1 MKKGREVNSLSLF
14 LRASSNCPQTLF
26 QCPIISRIPL
36 SSQIEINSTVASEWD
51 NFVSG
56 SPRGHLLQ
64 TSQWGKLKSAFGWQ
78 CDRVTVRQ
86 GETITAGA
94 QVLFRMLPII
104 GKFRPMSIGYI
115 PKGPVFDY
123 KDDAL
128 LKALLGGLDRLCRQR
143 GAVCL
148 KIEPDE
154 PHSIILRRKLLASGF
169 RDSRRAVQPQSTIIL
184 DLTAGMEE
192 SLARM
197 SAKTR
202 YNIRL
207 SERKGIRVMVGS
219 ESDIE
224 EFYRLALVT
233 SQRDKF
239 PVHNLEYYQKAYLLF
254 REIDAVQLFLAFF
267 QEKLLAGLMAF
278 ALGAKAWY
286 LYGASSDEERQRMPN
301 HALQWAAMNWAWHKG
316 CDSYDLWGI
325 PAEAP
330 LLEET
335 QSPLLKELI
344 ESPPH
349 GSLWGVYRFKRGF
362 GGEPVRYVGAYDRV
376 YSPVLYWIYD
386 KFIKRGHQLA

>member
-1 MKKGREVNSLSLF
+1 M
-14 LRASSNCPQTLF
+14 
-26 QCPIISRIPL
+26 
-36 SSQIEINSTVASEWD
+36 SSQVEINSTVASEWD
-51 NFVSG
+51 NFVSS

-64 TSQWGKLKSAFGWQ
+64 TSQWGELKSAFGWQ

-86 GETITAGA
+86 GGTIAAGA
-94 QVLFRMLPII
+94 QILFRKLPII
-104 GKFRPMSIGYI
+104 GKFRPMSIAYI

-123 KDDAL
+123 EDDAL
-128 LKALLGGLDRLCRQR
+128 LKALLGGLDSLCRQR
-143 GAVCL
+143 GAAWL

-154 PHSIILRRKLLASGF
+154 PYSASLRRKLLAAGF
-169 RDSRRAVQPQSTIIL
+169 QHSRRTVQPQSTIRL

-192 SLARM
+192 SLAQM

-207 SERKGIRVMVGS
+207 SERKGIRVMIGS

-224 EFYRLALVT
+224 GFYRLSLVT
-233 SQRDKF
+233 SQRDRF
-239 PVHNLEYYQKAYLLF
+239 PIHSLEYYQKAYLLF

-278 ALGAKAWY
+278 ALGGKAWY

-301 HALQWAAMNWAWHKG
+301 YALQWAAMNWAWGKG
-316 CDSYDLWGI
+316 CGSYDLWGI

-335 QSPLLKELI
+335 QSPRL
-344 ESPPH
+344 
-349 GSLWGVYRFKRGF
+349 
-362 GGEPVRYVGAYDRV
+362 
-376 YSPVLYWIYD
+376 
-386 KFIKRGHQLA
+386 